1 MQESHRIELKSRL
14 TDDLEKEVVAFLNS
28 REGGEIYIGYN
39 DDGTILGVE
48 NADDV
53 MLNINNRL
61 RSRISPSI
69 MGLFAVE
76 LENMSDLQVIKV
88 SLSSGSE
95 KPYFITSKGM
105 SIRGCFLRV
114 GTAAEPMEQRM
125 IDDLFSKRTR
135 NSLRKIRSN
144 KQDLTFE
151 QLKIYFQEQGLTL
164 NEHFAATLE
173 FLTEDGTYNYVAY
186 LMADNNSTSIK
197 VARYSGLDR
206 SDLIESPELGHCSLV
221 KSAKQILDMFDL
233 KNTVITEI
241 TGKERKQSR
250 AWDPIALREAVL
262 NALVHNDFTYEVPPK
277 FEFFKDRIEIT
288 SAGGLPQGLSQEEF
302 FEGFSVPR
310 NKEIMRIFRD
320 LRLVEQLGSGIPR
333 ILHSYSRDCFR
344 FSENFVRMSFPSS
357 SISNQLE
364 DHQLGSAQLANNDD
378 DIFTEVKREFG
389 SVSLRLEAGKE
400 KNLTFLR
407 NNYGL
412 FTGYLRV
419 IYGLNAEEIQTTFGE
434 RVLNII
440 QLLAIEIP
448 ITQSQIALILGV
460 SESSI
465 EKDFA
470 LLRKEEMIE
479 RSGSKKTGIWK
490 LIKHA

>member
-1 MQESHRIELKSRL
+1 MRIFGILSVDKTFLLYSTMQESHRIELKSRL
-14 TDDLEKEVVAFLNS
+14 TDSLEKEVVAFLNS

-164 NEHFAATLE
+164 NEHFATTLE
-173 FLTEDGTYNYVAY
+173 FLTEDGTFNYVAY

-344 FSENFVRMSFPSS
+344 FSENFVRMTFNSAVKSS
-357 SISNQLE
+357 RVIQQGELVDGLVERLVEGLVENQKKMVFLINNNSAITLKELAESIGISTTAIDKNIAKL
-364 DHQLGSAQLANNDD
+364 
-378 DIFTEVKREFG
+378 
-389 SVSLRLEAGKE
+389 KE
-400 KNLTFLR
+400 KNIIRRVGGDKGGSWEIIR
-407 NNYGL
+407 N
-412 FTGYLRV
+412 
-419 IYGLNAEEIQTTFGE
+419 
-434 RVLNII
+434 
-440 QLLAIEIP
+440 
-448 ITQSQIALILGV
+448 
-460 SESSI
+460 
-465 EKDFA
+465 
-470 LLRKEEMIE
+470 
-479 RSGSKKTGIWK
+479 
-490 LIKHA
+490 